1 MPLPLALSEL
11 AENLREE
18 SLLFTALK
26 YATVTLDESAGQWCF
41 NETLGFWRED

>member
-1 MPLPLALSEL
+1 MPLQLALSEL
-11 AENLREE
+11 AEDLDEE
-18 SLLFTALK
+18 SLLSTTLK